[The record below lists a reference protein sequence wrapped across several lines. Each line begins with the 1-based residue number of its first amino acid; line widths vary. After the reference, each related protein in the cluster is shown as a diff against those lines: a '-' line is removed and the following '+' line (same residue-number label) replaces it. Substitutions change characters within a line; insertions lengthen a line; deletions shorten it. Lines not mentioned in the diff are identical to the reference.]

1 MRELKL
7 LRLMENF
14 VQNNKVLESNN
25 GELKVVRRPNVG
37 SKANPFEYYP
47 CLHCHE
53 TFNQKELYKACGK
66 MPVWRRQERNP
77 SKKAITTWQ

>member
-1 MRELKL
+1 
-7 LRLMENF
+7 MENF
-14 VQNNKVLESNN
+14 VQNNKVLESNK

-37 SKANPFEYYP
+37 SKANIY
-47 CLHCHE
+47 CHE